1 MNHSTPKTIS
11 LSSSIN
17 LRNMI
22 SLADMAPSLPK
33 KRTSSRISL
42 LIAKSLANK
51 QRNEFGISTEDNLS
65 TEEDYSSLNS
75 SLCSNSIYINMNLFF
90 SLDEWKSIS
99 KVEVNI
105 NEAFTIDS
113 LISCAI
119 DNINSEEKRI
129 NSNSNCYEIRF
140 AKKNGHPKFDYPPLS
155 IDSKIKDYMKY
166 NLCLVWKGDD
176 DKEERYTLPLKE
188 KVKSRSKSTDEIK
201 ESNELISN
209 KCLIF

>member
-22 SLADMAPSLPK
+22 TLSNEAPSLPK

-42 LIAKSLANK
+42 LIAKSLAK
-51 QRNEFGISTEDNLS
+51 KELSTEDNLS

-75 SLCSNSIYINMNLFF
+75 SLCSNSLYINMNIYYT
-90 SLDEWKSIS
+90 LDDWKNVS

-105 NEAFTIDS
+105 NDAFTIDS

-119 DNINSEEKRI
+119 DNINSETKKI
-129 NSNSNCYEIRF
+129 NTNSNCYEIRF
-140 AKKNGHPKFDYPPLS
+140 AKKNGYPKFDYPPLS
-155 IDSKIKDYMKY
+155 NVSKIKDYMKY
-166 NLCLVWKGDD
+166 NLCLVWKGNGDND
-176 DKEERYTLPLKE
+176 ERYIEKPKE
-188 KVKSRSKSTDEIK
+188 KAKPRSKSTDEIK
-201 ESNELISN
+201 ESNELINN
-209 KCLIF
+209 KCVIF